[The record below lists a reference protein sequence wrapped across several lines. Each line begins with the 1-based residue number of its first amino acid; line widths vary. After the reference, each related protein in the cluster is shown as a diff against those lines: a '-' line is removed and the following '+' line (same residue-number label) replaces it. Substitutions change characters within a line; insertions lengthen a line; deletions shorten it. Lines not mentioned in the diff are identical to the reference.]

1 MNNVLL
7 NRNVLKKKHFTM
19 SLNIVEQ
26 IVSGFKS
33 GVFVFLAVRIYCSEI
48 Q

>member
-1 MNNVLL
+1 M
-7 NRNVLKKKHFTM
+7 F
-19 SLNIVEQ
+19 LNIAEQ

-33 GVFVFLAVRIYCSEI
+33 GVFTFLAVRIYCSEI

>member
-1 MNNVLL
+1 M
-7 NRNVLKKKHFTM
+7 F
-19 SLNIVEQ
+19 LNIAEQ

-33 GVFVFLAVRIYCSEI
+33 GVFVFLALRIYCSEI

>member
-1 MNNVLL
+1 
-7 NRNVLKKKHFTM
+7 M

-33 GVFVFLAVRIYCSEI
+33 GVSTFLTVRIYCSEI
-48 Q
+48 QQMAR

>member
-1 MNNVLL
+1 MFL
-7 NRNVLKKKHFTM
+7 NT
-19 SLNIVEQ
+19 VEQ

-33 GVFVFLAVRIYCSEI
+33 GVFAFWTVRIYCSGI

>member
-1 MNNVLL
+1 MFL
-7 NRNVLKKKHFTM
+7 NT
-19 SLNIVEQ
+19 VEQ

-33 GVFVFLAVRIYCSEI
+33 GVFAFLAVRIYCSEI

>member
-1 MNNVLL
+1 M
-7 NRNVLKKKHFTM
+7 F
-19 SLNIVEQ
+19 LNIAEQ

-33 GVFVFLAVRIYCSEI
+33 GVFAFLAVRIYCSEI